1 MANSRLHHNA
11 ARQHERWTQAHD
23 MKLKKMIRDGKNS
36 EEIATELGRTRAAV
50 MGRKAALGI
59 TQKMAPARGSKMP
72 YTAYDKTRTTNNG
85 VKNAKSGID
94 LKAELE
100 KEIEAGNLP
109 TPGALLEAASSHE
122 PAEVEVQIFEK
133 KVDKKKIDRA
143 VKAAKAYSKA
153 EKREVKAMVEVSK
166 ALNKIIKNSKKKH
179 RTEFI
184 KALKKTN
191 NFPLIS
197 ELVR

>member
-1 MANSRLHHNA
+1 MATSKLHHNA

-72 YTAYDKTRTTNNG
+72 YTAYDKTRTTDTG

-100 KEIEAGNLP
+100 KEIKPEY
-109 TPGALLEAASSHE
+109 
-122 PAEVEVQIFEK
+122 EVEVEVFEK
-133 KVDKKKIDRA
+133 ETDTVSSQADKISEA
-143 VKAAKAYSKA
+143 IKAAKAYRKSERK
-153 EKREVKAMVEVSK
+153 EVKAMVEVSK